1 MLSGAMRLTAPR
13 CIPQAGCDFGKIIGG
28 PAPAA
33 RLVTKLIRVLASYL
47 RLISYATLAPPRIYH
62 ILWNYKFEHID
73 RTVLMLYYK
82 FRRRKV
88 VLTVHNVNA
97 GVKADGNDS
106 WLNRLT
112 LRIQYRLADHLFV
125 HTEQM
130 KGEVLREFG
139 VPERAVSVIPF
150 FNLEFPFP
158 TQTSQRRPPRGGSES
173 NPGRRRSCFLDR
185 FGLTRGWNIWS
196 RHFSGWRRRTRAI
209 ADHRRRSEAGFRRIP
224 GFDR

>member
-1 MLSGAMRLTAPR
+1 MAERHGRAEVGLQVALWTGGFDRPYAFGLAMALAAKGVALDVIGSDEVDSPEMHSTSGLRFR
-13 CIPQAGCDFGKIIGG
+13 NIIGG

-97 GVKADGNDS
+97 GNGMA
-106 WLNRLT
+106 T
-112 LRIQYRLADHLFV
+112 
-125 HTEQM
+125 
-130 KGEVLREFG
+130 
-139 VPERAVSVIPF
+139 
-150 FNLEFPFP
+150 
-158 TQTSQRRPPRGGSES
+158 
-173 NPGRRRSCFLDR
+173 
-185 FGLTRGWNIWS
+185 TRG
-196 RHFSGWRRRTRAI
+196 
-209 ADHRRRSEAGFRRIP
+209 
-224 GFDR
+224 